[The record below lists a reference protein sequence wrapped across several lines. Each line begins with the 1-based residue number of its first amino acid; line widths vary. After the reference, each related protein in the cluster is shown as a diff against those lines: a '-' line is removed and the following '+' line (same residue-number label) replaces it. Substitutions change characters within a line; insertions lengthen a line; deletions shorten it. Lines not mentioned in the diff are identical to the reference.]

1 MNQMLNE
8 AHLGNDC
15 QRTQLPR
22 LLMAL
27 PESEVIAAANQ
38 FAARY
43 KIEDIKLPQ
52 AGLGLMQLKDSALQE
67 GYFLGEIPLA
77 TAHVV
82 LTDAQ
87 QNRTEGAA
95 QIMHSEA
102 LLARAIAIMDAVVSA
117 KLTGHEGV
125 TQLLARGL
133 TVLTEQKSSRKKMLA
148 RTRVD
153 FSLLSSAE
161 EDDADE

>member
-1 MNQMLNE
+1 
-8 AHLGNDC
+8 
-15 QRTQLPR
+15 
-22 LLMAL
+22 MAL
-27 PESEVIAAANQ
+27 PEDEVLAIAASIAGQ
-38 FAARY
+38 Y
-43 KIEDIKLPQ
+43 TIEDIKLPQ
-52 AGLGLMQLKDSALQE
+52 AGLGLMQVMDSVLNE

-102 LLARAIAIMDAVVSA
+102 ALARAIAIIEAVVSA
-117 KLTGHEGV
+117 RLAGHEAV

-133 TVLTEQKSSRKKMLA
+133 TVLTAQKSSRKKMLA

-153 FSLLSSAE
+153 FSLLSSTE
-161 EDDADE
+161 EDGEDE

>member
-1 MNQMLNE
+1 MNQMLN
-8 AHLGNDC
+8 NQS
-15 QRTQLPR
+15 QRAQLPR

-27 PESEVIAAANQ
+27 PEDEVIGAAAR
-38 FAARY
+38 FAEQY
-43 KIEDIKLPQ
+43 TIEDIKLPQ

-77 TAHVV
+77 TAQVV

-102 LLARAIAIMDAVVSA
+102 NLARAIAILDAVVSA

-125 TQLLARGL
+125 AQLLARGL
-133 TVLTEQKSSRKKMLA
+133 TVLTEQQSSRKKMLA

-161 EDDADE
+161 EEDADE

>member
-1 MNQMLNE
+1 
-8 AHLGNDC
+8 
-15 QRTQLPR
+15 
-22 LLMAL
+22 MAL
-27 PESEVIAAANQ
+27 PEDEVIAVAAS
-38 FAARY
+38 FAGQY
-43 KIEDIKLPQ
+43 TIEDIKLPQ

-67 GYFLGEIPLA
+67 GYFLGEISLA

-82 LTDAQ
+82 LTDAR

-102 LLARAIAIMDAVVSA
+102 SLARAIAIMDAVVSA
-117 KLTGHEGV
+117 KLTGHEV
-125 TQLLARGL
+125 VAQLLARGL
-133 TVLTEQKSSRKKMLA
+133 TVITEQQSSRKKMLA

-161 EDDADE
+161 EEDADE

>member
-1 MNQMLNE
+1 MNQTLSNQ
-8 AHLGNDC
+8 H
-15 QRTQLPR
+15 QRAQLPR

-27 PESEVIAAANQ
+27 PEVEVIAVAAS
-38 FAARY
+38 FATQY
-43 KIEDIKLPQ
+43 TIEDIKLPQ

-87 QNRTEGAA
+87 HNRTEGAA

-102 LLARAIAIMDAVVSA
+102 SLARAIAIMDAVVSA
-117 KLTGHEGV
+117 KLSGHEAV

-161 EDDADE
+161 EEEDADE

>member
-1 MNQMLNE
+1 M
-8 AHLGNDC
+8 
-15 QRTQLPR
+15 
-22 LLMAL
+22 
-27 PESEVIAAANQ
+27 
-38 FAARY
+38 
-43 KIEDIKLPQ
+43 PQ

-102 LLARAIAIMDAVVSA
+102 SLARAIAIMDAVAVSYTHLDVYKRQA
-117 KLTGHEGV
+117 LMCLW
-125 TQLLARGL
+125 Q
-133 TVLTEQKSSRKKMLA
+133 
-148 RTRVD
+148 
-153 FSLLSSAE
+153 
-161 EDDADE
+161 